1 MHTLETLGIHNKQI
15 WSTANGYF
23 SKNMPWK
30 KIKLS
35 HNNYKSL
42 LEEVHSKGYDISS
55 VEKESSSKE
64 EYLNSDVALCKYYV
78 YKSESSAKRGLDFD
92 LSLSDFKRIVSR
104 KRCFYTGEHLVKV
117 NGKTNTFTL
126 DRIDNTIGYTKENTV
141 PCAQWVNELK
151 SKLFEDETS
160 SLFTNKRTLAK
171 ILSKIK

>member
-1 MHTLETLGIHNKQI
+1 MHTLKSLGIKNKVS
-15 WSTANGYF
+15 WSTANGHF
-23 SKNMPWK
+23 SKGMPWK

-35 HNNYKSL
+35 KEEYQALQEEVKSL
-42 LEEVHSKGYDISS
+42 GWNNTEDDRSD
-55 VEKESSSKE
+55 E

-151 SKLFEDETS
+151 SKLFEDKTS